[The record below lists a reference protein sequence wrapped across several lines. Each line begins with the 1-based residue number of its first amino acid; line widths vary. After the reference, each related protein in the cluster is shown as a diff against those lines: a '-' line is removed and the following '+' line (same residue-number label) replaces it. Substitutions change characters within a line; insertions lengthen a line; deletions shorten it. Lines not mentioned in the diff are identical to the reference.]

1 MFSLDFITEIFDC
14 IKENDELCRVL
25 ISEHGDIDFV
35 KKIIYI
41 AHDRFVEDCRDF
53 GATKTNCEYI
63 YEYIANGCVGLVR
76 RWAQGGFKEDAASM
90 GMLAAQI
97 SYKGLECFKQS

>member
-63 YEYIANGCVGLVR
+63 MNTSPTDASAWSGAGR
-76 RWAQGGFKEDAASM
+76 REDLKKTRRQWACSPPDFLQRI
-90 GMLAAQI
+90 GM
-97 SYKGLECFKQS
+97 F